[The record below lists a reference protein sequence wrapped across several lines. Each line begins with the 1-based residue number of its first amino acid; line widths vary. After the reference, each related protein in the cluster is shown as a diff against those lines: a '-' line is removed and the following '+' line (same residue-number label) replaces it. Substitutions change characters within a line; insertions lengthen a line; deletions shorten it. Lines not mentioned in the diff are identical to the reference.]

1 MPSHL
6 PCRALLVSHL
16 MFEEWKRLLIVSLS
30 QGNDLSDLLK
40 RIEQGLHS
48 LHSQARETAMDSE
61 SEAAR
66 TAEEAGAPFARV
78 MVVVSGSPADKAGIK
93 QGDLVIKFGTVSK
106 VGSSL
111 GELEGGET
119 VSGTERIQNVEN
131 AWNQ

>member
-1 MPSHL
+1 MENWRSHAL
-6 PCRALLVSHL
+6 LCRALLVSHL
-16 MFEEWKRLLIVSLS
+16 MFEEWNRLMIVSLS

-78 MVVVSGSPADKAGIK
+78 MVVVNGSPADKAGIK

-106 VGSSL
+106 VRSRRIERRGKSL
-111 GELEGGET
+111 RDMELL
-119 VSGTERIQNVEN
+119 
-131 AWNQ
+131 

>member
-1 MPSHL
+1 
-6 PCRALLVSHL
+6 
-16 MFEEWKRLLIVSLS
+16 MFEEWNRLMIVSLS

-66 TAEEAGAPFARV
+66 TAEEARDPFARV
-78 MVVVSGSPADKAGIK
+78 MVVVNGSPADKAGIK

-106 VGSSL
+106 VGSRRIRRRGKSL
-111 GELEGGET
+111 RDMELL
-119 VSGTERIQNVEN
+119 
-131 AWNQ
+131 

>member
-1 MPSHL
+1 M
-6 PCRALLVSHL
+6 
-16 MFEEWKRLLIVSLS
+16 IVSLS

-78 MVVVSGSPADKAGIK
+78 MVVVNGSPADKAGIK

-106 VGSSL
+106 VRSRRIRRRGRSL
-111 GELEGGET
+111 RDMELL
-119 VSGTERIQNVEN
+119 
-131 AWNQ
+131 